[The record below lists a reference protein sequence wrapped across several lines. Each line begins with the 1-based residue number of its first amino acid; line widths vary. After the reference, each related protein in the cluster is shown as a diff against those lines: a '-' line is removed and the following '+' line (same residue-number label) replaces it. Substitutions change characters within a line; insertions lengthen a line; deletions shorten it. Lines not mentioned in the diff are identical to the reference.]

1 MVAETTMNQEPNFNK
16 IGSPISNVLKP
27 IIKHNRC
34 HMPACKNRKPFRTD
48 SEMRY
53 AKQILCGSRSNRFR
67 RHLATH
73 TRPFLCKED
82 RCITK
87 PFGDKA
93 GLLRHL
99 REVHGKRTPGQPA
112 QIFKCPEINCKRHDR
127 GFGREHNMLEHHR
140 RIHAAPFATSS
151 DLKHR
156 DPGSPENRNI
166 SGAPWSNPS
175 SVEGRFEDGD
185 ATCGELETISPG
197 GLQEERKSNQTA
209 LQVLRAEL
217 DLLKARREQAVRGF
231 DQEIDAMTTT
241 VRVMEERI
249 QSFPMVI

>member
-1 MVAETTMNQEPNFNK
+1 
-16 IGSPISNVLKP
+16 
-27 IIKHNRC
+27 
-34 HMPACKNRKPFRTD
+34 
-48 SEMRY
+48 
-53 AKQILCGSRSNRFR
+53 
-67 RHLATH
+67 
-73 TRPFLCKED
+73 
-82 RCITK
+82 
-87 PFGDKA
+87 
-93 GLLRHL
+93 
-99 REVHGKRTPGQPA
+99 
-112 QIFKCPEINCKRHDR
+112 
-127 GFGREHNMLEHHR
+127 MLEHHR
-140 RIHAAPFATSS
+140 RIHAAPFAKSS